1 MNNEKPRNIKTL
13 FPARNPL
20 LLHSVMCGALLCLSP
35 AAWAGYAACNPVSS
49 AANYDNSHHDDFTAS
64 QNRVGYSYPSA
75 FNASPETYQITCDC
89 NQTDAMSKDGVVVIY
104 TVKTPLPAGGALNQF
119 KINEH
124 LNISMKV
131 DLPDSGGELQIPTAS
146 TSDRLHHRNGD
157 GTGVCEQQEPKAN
170 INAGSQGTLTLYIT
184 RPFIGELNIPPT
196 VIGEVYASSGTS
208 TTSTP
213 PMGTPVANIILSGT
227 LTVPQ
232 SCEINKGETI
242 SVDFGFIAAGKF
254 TTRLQPPKGFRP
266 NSFNIVYDCSQNG
279 LPVIPTGTRLAMTLE
294 GNEVQD
300 QYILIA
306 RRRASDNV
314 PDIGIRVYNNAGT
327 AIPFISGDLPMDQR
341 GLGTIAL
348 TAYPVNLVGGPLDTG
363 DFDATATLKIDIR

>member
-1 MNNEKPRNIKTL
+1 MNNEIKRGIKIL
-13 FPARNPL
+13 FPTRYTLVPR
-20 LLHSVMCGALLCLSP
+20 SVLCGALLCLSP
-35 AAWAGYAACNPVSS
+35 SVFAGYAACNPMSS
-49 AANYDNSHHDDFTAS
+49 AANYDNNHHDDLLAS

-89 NQTDAMSKDGVVVIY
+89 TDTDAMSGVVVMY
-104 TVKTPLPAGGALNQF
+104 TVKTPLPAGGSLNQF
-119 KINEH
+119 KINDH
-124 LNISMKV
+124 LNVSMKV
-131 DLPDSGGELQIPTAS
+131 DLPDSGPELQVPIAS
-146 TSDRLHHRNGD
+146 TSDRLRHGNGND
-157 GTGVCEQQEPKAN
+157 TGVCAQQEPKGN
-170 INAGSQGTLTLYIT
+170 LNAGSQGTLTLYIT

-196 VIGEVYASSGTS
+196 VIAQVYASSGS
-208 TTSTP
+208 GPTTTP
-213 PMGTPVANIILSGT
+213 PMGTPVANIILSGS

-254 TTRLQPPKGFRP
+254 TTRFQPPQGFRP

-279 LPVIPTGTRLAMTLE
+279 VPEIPRGTRLAMTLE
-294 GNEVQD
+294 GSDVQD
-300 QYILIA
+300 QYVLIA

-314 PDIGIRVYNNAGT
+314 PDVGIKVYNSAGT
-327 AIPFISGDLPMDQR
+327 AIPFIDGDLPMDQR